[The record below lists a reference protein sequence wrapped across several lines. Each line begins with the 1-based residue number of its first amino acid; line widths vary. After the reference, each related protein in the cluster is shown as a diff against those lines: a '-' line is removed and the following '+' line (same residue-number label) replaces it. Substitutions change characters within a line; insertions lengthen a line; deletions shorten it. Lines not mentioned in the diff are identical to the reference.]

1 MTFRYDHL
9 VVFQVQL
16 AKRIETLPM
25 TRDYMIDTER
35 MMRFGAVDRGPRAH
49 EAA

>member
-1 MTFRYDHL
+1 
-9 VVFQVQL
+9 VFQIQL

-25 TRDYMIDTER
+25 TRDYMLDTER
-35 MMRFGAVDRGPRAH
+35 MMRFGTADRGSRAH